1 MLQSM
6 TGYGK
11 AQKDTENISIEVE
24 IKTLNSKFLDLNLR
38 IPRDLSEKETEIR
51 TLIQEYL
58 ERGKVSINID
68 FQRKSQNNELPVPEI
83 LIVEFYERLLK
94 ISNRLHADTTD
105 IFRIAVQMAE
115 NSQKNLSN
123 ALSEEEWVA
132 AKEAL
137 VDALKTCKQFRL
149 QEGAITQAKF
159 LEYTKNIEVLLQKVA
174 EQDKPRLEHIR
185 ERLHQKMNDLKQDEA
200 FDKNRFEQELIYYI
214 EKLDITEEKVRL
226 QKHLE
231 YLKDI
236 LKDKTSNGKK
246 INFISQEI
254 GREINTIGSKA
265 NDATIQRYVVEM
277 KEELEKIKEQSLNI
291 L

>member
-11 AQKDTENISIEVE
+11 ARKDTEQFSIEIEV
-24 IKTLNSKFLDLNLR
+24 KTLNAKFLDLSLKTS
-38 IPRDLSEKETEIR
+38 RDLGEKETAVR
-51 TLIQEYL
+51 TLTQEYL
-58 ERGKVSINID
+58 ERGKVSLTID
-68 FQRKSQNNELPVPEI
+68 LQRKNQSSELPISEE
-83 LIVEFYERLLK
+83 LITVLYERLLK
-94 ISNRLHADTTD
+94 ISQKLHADTTD
-105 IFRIAVQMAE
+105 VFRIAVQMAE
-115 NSQKNLSN
+115 NSQKNVVSTLSD
-123 ALSEEEWVA
+123 EEWITV
-132 AKEAL
+132 KETLVEAL
-137 VDALKTCKQFRL
+137 NHCKQFRL
-149 QEGAITQAKF
+149 QEGAILKAKF
-159 LEYTKNIEVLLQKVA
+159 LEYTKNIETLLQKIN
-174 EQDKPRLEHIR
+174 EQDKPRLTYIR
-185 ERLHQKMNDLKQDEA
+185 EKLYQKMQELKNDDS

-214 EKLDITEEKVRL
+214 EKLDINEEKIRL

-231 YLKDI
+231 YLKEV
-236 LKDKTSNGKK
+236 LQDKNSNGKK

>member
-11 AQKDTENISIEVE
+11 AKKDTENFSVEVE

-38 IPRDLSEKETEIR
+38 IPKDLGERETEIR
-51 TLIQEYL
+51 TLVQEYL
-58 ERGKVSINID
+58 ERGKASVSIDIQSKNQTQSLPI
-68 FQRKSQNNELPVPEI
+68 SEELI
-83 LIVEFYERLLK
+83 SAFYGHLLK
-94 ISNRLHADTTD
+94 ISQKLHADTTD
-105 IFRIAVQMAE
+105 IFRISVQMAE
-115 NSQKNLSN
+115 NSQKSAITTL
-123 ALSEEEWVA
+123 AEEEWLLV
-132 AKEAL
+132 KETL
-137 VDALKTCKQFRL
+137 IEALKTCKQFRT
-149 QEGAITQAKF
+149 QEGAVTQAKF
-159 LEYTKNIEVLLQKVA
+159 LEYTLNIQNLLQKVA
-174 EQDKPRLEHIR
+174 EQDKPRLEYIR
-185 ERLHQKMNDLKQDEA
+185 ERLHQKFAELKNDEA

-231 YLKDI
+231 YLKEV
-236 LKDKTSNGKK
+236 LQDKASNGKK

-265 NDATIQRYVVEM
+265 NDATIQRLVVEM

>member
-1 MLQSM
+1 M

-11 AQKDTENISIEVE
+11 AKKDTETLSIEVE

-38 IPRDLSEKETEIR
+38 IPKDLSEKETEIR
-51 TLIQEYL
+51 VLVQEYL
-58 ERGKVSINID
+58 ERGKVNVSIDVQNT
-68 FQRKSQNNELPVPEI
+68 SQMQNLPLSET
-83 LIVEFYERLLK
+83 LIANFYERLLK
-94 ISNRLHADTTD
+94 ISTKLHADTTD

-115 NSQKNLSN
+115 NSQKNITTT
-123 ALSEEEWVA
+123 LSEEEWTVV
-132 AKEAL
+132 KETL
-137 VDALKTCKQFRL
+137 IEALKTCRQFRI
-149 QEGAITQAKF
+149 QEGATIQAKF
-159 LEYTKNIEVLLQKVA
+159 LEYTQNIQDLLQKVA
-174 EQDKPRLEHIR
+174 EQDKPRFAYIR
-185 ERLHQKMNDLKQDEA
+185 ERLHQKFDELKNDEA

-226 QKHLE
+226 QKHLD
-231 YLKDI
+231 YLREV
-236 LKDKTSNGKK
+236 LQDKTSNGKK
-246 INFISQEI
+246 INFISQEM

>member
-11 AQKDTENISIEVE
+11 AKKDTETISVEVE
-24 IKTLNSKFLDLNLR
+24 IKTLNSKFLDLSLK
-38 IPRDLSEKETEIR
+38 ISKDLSEKETDIR
-51 TLIQEYL
+51 TLVQEYL
-58 ERGKVSINID
+58 ERGKVNVNVD
-68 FQRKSQNNELPVPEI
+68 FQRKNQSIELPIAEE
-83 LIVEFYERLLK
+83 LITAFYERLLK
-94 ISNRLHADTTD
+94 ISQKVHADTTD
-105 IFRIAVQMAE
+105 VFRIAVQMAE
-115 NSQKNLSN
+115 NSQKNVISTLSDD
-123 ALSEEEWVA
+123 EWIHLQ
-132 AKEAL
+132 ETL
-137 VDALKTCKQFRL
+137 VLALKACKQFRE
-149 QEGAITQAKF
+149 QEGSVIQKKL
-159 LEYTKNIEVLLQKVA
+159 LEYTTNIEILLQKIN
-174 EQDKPRLEHIR
+174 ELDKPRLAYIR
-185 ERLHQKMNDLKQDEA
+185 EKLHQKMQELKNDDA

-214 EKLDITEEKVRL
+214 EKLDINEEKIRL

-231 YLKDI
+231 YLKEV
-236 LKDKTSNGKK
+236 LQDKNSNGKK

>member
-123 ALSEEEWVA
+123 PLSEEEWVA

-137 VDALKTCKQFRL
+137 VDALETCKQFRL

>member
-11 AQKDTENISIEVE
+11 AQKDTDNLSVEVE

-38 IPRDLSEKETEIR
+38 LSKDLNEKETEIR
-51 TLIQEYL
+51 TLIQTYL
-58 ERGKVSINID
+58 ERGKVSVGIE
-68 FQRKSQNNELPVPEI
+68 FQRKNEASFLPIDEG
-83 LIVEFYERLLK
+83 LIVQFYERLLK
-94 ISNRLHADTTD
+94 ISQKLHADTTD
-105 IFRIAVQMAE
+105 VFRLAVQMAE
-115 NSQKNLSN
+115 NSQKNTFSSI
-123 ALSEEEWVA
+123 SEEEWLI

-137 VDALKTCKQFRL
+137 IEALENCKQFRT
-149 QEGAITQAKF
+149 QEGAMIQAKF
-159 LEYTKNIEVLLQKVA
+159 LEYTEQIQRLLQKVA
-174 EQDKPRLEHIR
+174 EQDKPRLKYIR
-185 ERLHQKMNDLKQDEA
+185 ERLHQKLADLKNDEA

-214 EKLDITEEKVRL
+214 EKLDITEERVRL

-231 YLKDI
+231 YLKEV
-236 LKDKTSNGKK
+236 LNEKTSNGKK